1 MTTFA
6 EVLPVKQ
13 IESHK
18 YEVNFTHPWCIGK
31 VPNGGYVTSAF
42 MLVASTHM
50 QLTHSKGKQK
60 DVINL
65 HLEFMRKT
73 SEGQAFFTVKD
84 AKIGARVSNL
94 RLILSQKDDRTGK
107 LVDEV
112 EGYVTMTNMSSEAG
126 LSLDTGFKLHPEPL
140 SVDLVNLSQN
150 KDKNFL
156 RRGRDPLA
164 DFRRAGTN
172 MAMHLM
178 RPEKRPAHFPKAL
191 IDQWITF
198 KPEGKKGV
206 HTNDALGF
214 VVDIFPQL
222 IEGYVNADLEE
233 AVLQRDMSP
242 EEAQQL
248 IKSRKRQ
255 GFWYPTLSLN
265 LDVKKLLPAEGVNW
279 LFVRI
284 QATSIFNG
292 RFDLSVHVLDE
303 QNDLVALSTHACL
316 AVDASRNMER
326 SKSSASAKL

>member
-18 YEVNFTHPWCIGK
+18 YEVNFTQPWCIGK

-50 QLTHSKGKQK
+50 QLTHAKRKQK
-60 DVINL
+60 EVINL

-73 SEGQAFFTVKD
+73 SEGQACFTVID

-94 RLILSQKDDRTGK
+94 RVILSQKDDRTGK

-112 EGYVTMTNMSSEAG
+112 EGYVTMTDMSSEAG
-126 LSLDTGFKLHPEPL
+126 LTLDTGFELHPKPL
-140 SVDLVNLSQN
+140 PVSLTDLADN
-150 KDKNFL
+150 KDQNFL

-164 DFRRAGTN
+164 EFRRAGTN

-178 RPEKRPAHFPKAL
+178 RPERRPPHFPRAL
-191 IDQWITF
+191 LDQWVRF
-198 KPEGKKGV
+198 KPEGKEGA

-214 VVDIFPQL
+214 IVDIFPQI
-222 IEGYVNADLEE
+222 IEGYVNPDLEE
-233 AVLQRDMSP
+233 AVLTRDMSA

-255 GFWYPTLSLN
+255 GFWYPTLLLN
-265 LDVKKLLPAEGVNW
+265 LDVKKLLPPEGVEW
-279 LFVRI
+279 LFVRV
-284 QATSIFNG
+284 QATKISKG
-292 RFDLSVHVLDE
+292 RFDLSIHVLDE
-303 QNDLVALSTHACL
+303 QGDLVALSTHSCL
-316 AVDASRNMER
+316 AVDASRNTTR
-326 SKSSASAKL
+326 SNTSASAKL